1 MKKIGVIGVGN
12 MGMHLTKL
20 IFRNKLGPQLL
31 VADQNIQ
38 AARKRLIYL
47 NQDLFRPV
55 EEVIQES
62 NILFLT
68 VKPGNIKEVCQLIQ
82 KSDQNHLKTVVSV
95 AAGVPTERIESWLD
109 YRHHVVR
116 MMPNI
121 PISENQGSIVWY
133 SQDPRVQN
141 VLNRICEGPEFLWVG
156 EEGLI
161 DVATVMFGCTPAYI
175 ARVFGVYLD
184 MAVDMGFTEKQAQ
197 KLLAGTFTGT
207 SEFLKKYQPED
218 IIHQVVSR
226 GGATEKG
233 LQVLTHNHFDN
244 VLRES
249 LRESYLR
256 IQEITHRLQ

>member
-1 MKKIGVIGVGN
+1 MKKIGIIGVGN

-31 VADQNIQ
+31 VADQNRH
-38 AARKRLIYL
+38 AAHEKLDGLDRKILK
-47 NQDLFRPV
+47 PV

-68 VKPGNIKEVCQLIQ
+68 VKPQNVKEVCQLIRQ
-82 KSDQNHLKTVVSV
+82 SDQSHLKTVVSV

-141 VLNRICEGPEFLWVG
+141 VLNGICEGPEFLWVG
-156 EEGLI
+156 EEGLM

-197 KLLAGTFTGT
+197 KLLSGTFSGT
-207 SEFLKKYQPED
+207 SEFLKKYDSQD
-218 IIHQVVSR
+218 IVNQVVSR

-233 LQVLTHNHFDN
+233 LQVLSHNHFDRI
-244 VLRES
+244 LRES

-256 IQEITHRLQ
+256 VQEITHRLQ